1 MGPNKAT
8 RSSEGYRMGALRDG
22 DVTTE
27 AETES
32 QRSQAARLDD
42 GGGGKWPE
50 GAAASISWT
59 RQGNGFSRRLQEV
72 VHPGPTGFFF

>member
-1 MGPNKAT
+1 
-8 RSSEGYRMGALRDG
+8 MGALRDG

-32 QRSQAARLDD
+32 QRSQAACLDD
-42 GGGGKWPE
+42 RGGGKWPE

-59 RQGNGFSRRLQEV
+59 RQGNGFSRRLQEG
-72 VHPGPTGFFF
+72 VHPGPTGFFFFKL